1 MTTYQPYTYRIA
13 WTGPGLSY
21 YGVRYAVG
29 CNPQDFWK
37 SYYTSSKVVCQLR
50 DELGDPDVIEIRK
63 VFDNSEQ
70 AIEWESKVLR
80 RLRVRTNESWIN
92 HHANEAP
99 RWDDKHREAHLDGVR
114 GRKYSDRG
122 KALLAEAR
130 KRQWADPDFKK
141 IRAQQVSDGMTDEA
155 KAKIAEYQR
164 GQARSDKC
172 KDNSRA
178 MRLAEW
184 ADEDKAAARK
194 KAISDAIK
202 AKWADP
208 EYRAMMMARR
218 KKKKS

>member
-29 CNPQDFWK
+29 CIPQDFWT

-63 VFDNSEQ
+63 VFTD
-70 AIEWESKVLR
+70 ADKARAWESKVLR
-80 RLRVRTNESWIN
+80 RLNVKLNESWIN
-92 HHANEAP
+92 YHANEAP
-99 RWDDKHREAHLDGVR
+99 RWDEKHREAHLAGVR
-114 GRKYSDRG
+114 GRKYSARG
-122 KALLAEAR
+122 KDALSER
-130 KRQWADPDFKK
+130 SKK
-141 IRAQQVSDGMTDEA
+141 LWSEERLQKMIDSRTEEGVERIRAFQTGRTRTEEHKQLLSD
-155 KAKIAEYQR
+155 
-164 GQARSDKC
+164 
-172 KDNSRA
+172 
-178 MRLAEW
+178 MRKAEW

-208 EYRAMMMARR
+208 EYRAKMLARR
-218 KKKKS
+218 KKNKS